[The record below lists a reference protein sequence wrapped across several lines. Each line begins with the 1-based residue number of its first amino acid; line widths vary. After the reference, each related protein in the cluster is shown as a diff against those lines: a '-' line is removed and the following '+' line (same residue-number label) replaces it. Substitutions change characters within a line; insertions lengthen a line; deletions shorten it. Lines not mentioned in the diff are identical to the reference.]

1 MRNFLFISIIAFSLL
16 LFGQIEQKET
26 LAKYIIRDGEI
37 NNKDITY
44 ILTTSFK
51 QKAGQCLVENQ
62 TDSISKNIF

>member
-44 ILTTSFK
+44 ILTTSCK

-62 TDSISKNIF
+62 LDSISKNIF